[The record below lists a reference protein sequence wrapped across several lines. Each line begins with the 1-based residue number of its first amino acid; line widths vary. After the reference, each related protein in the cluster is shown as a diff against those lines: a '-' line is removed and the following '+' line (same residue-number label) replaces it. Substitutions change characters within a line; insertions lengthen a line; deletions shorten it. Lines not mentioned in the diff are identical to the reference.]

1 MKKFT
6 LLAVLLLLVLVTA
19 QCAPAPVTEAP
30 AAEAPAAA
38 EPATAEPAAVEPTTA
53 PAAEEP
59 PAAEPAASRP
69 IPDKDNL
76 KIAMVLP
83 GPITDQAWNAGGK
96 AALDMLGE
104 KFNAETAYQDNVQ
117 QTDFVEVFRDF
128 ASQGFNIVIG
138 HGNQF
143 ADAALAVGPEYPEAY
158 FIVEGGEV
166 IPGGNVVFVGSH
178 EAQCNFIGGFIAGK
192 MTKTNKIGALGGFDF
207 PGIIAQLEGYRQGA
221 EYGNPKVETL
231 ITYIG
236 TFEDAAKA
244 KEAALAQIDSG
255 VDVIYHIVDN
265 AGIGMFEAVKER
277 DIYAVGFAMDQS
289 SLAPDNVLTSQ
300 IMDFS
305 ASYAAGI
312 KIILSGEP
320 LKPELYRF
328 GYEAD
333 PPPCRHADTALVPAE
348 VHEEAVA
355 LEKKLA
361 SGEVPAELIFD
372 IPK

>member
-19 QCAPAPVTEAP
+19 QCAPAPATEAP
-30 AAEAPAAA
+30 AAEEPAA
-38 EPATAEPAAVEPTTA
+38 AEPAAVEPTAA

-59 PAAEPAASRP
+59 AAAEPAAGRP

-83 GPITDQAWNAGGK
+83 GPITDMAWNAGGK

-104 KFNAETAYQDNVQ
+104 MFKAETGYQDNVQ

-128 ASQGFNIVIG
+128 SSQGFNIIIG

-143 ADAALAVGPEYPEAY
+143 ADAALAVGPEYPDY
-158 FIVEGGEV
+158 YYIVEGGEA
-166 IPGGNVVFVGSH
+166 IPVGNVVFVGSH

-192 MTKTNKIGALGGFDF
+192 MTKTNKIGAIGGFDF
-207 PGIIAQLEGYRQGA
+207 PGIVAQLEGYRQGA
-221 EYGNPKVETL
+221 EYANPDVETL

-244 KEAALAQIDSG
+244 KEASLAQIDAG
-255 VDVIYHIVDN
+255 ADVLYHIVDN
-265 AGIGMFEAVKER
+265 AGIGMFEAVKEK
-277 DIYAVGFAMDQS
+277 DVYAVGFAMDQS

-312 KIILSGEP
+312 KLILGGEP
-320 LKPELYRF
+320 LKTELYRF

-333 PPPCRHADTALVPAE
+333 PPPCRHADTALVPAD

-355 LEKKLA
+355 LEAKLA
-361 SGEVPAELIFD
+361 SGEVPAVLIFD
-372 IPK
+372 PPQ